1 MAATNDTIVVY
12 AGNKR
17 TLRFTVVD
25 EAGDAFDLTGYDV
38 RWALSKYGQS
48 GSYGTTA
55 EVNKHSD
62 NVDEITVASNVVDV
76 VLVGADTAALA
87 AGDYYHELEIV
98 DAQDE
103 SLVVAVGDVE
113 LRNNV
118 VNA

>member
-1 MAATNDTIVVY
+1 MAATNDTIIVY

-17 TLRFTVVD
+17 TLRFTVLD
-25 EAGDAFDLTGYDV
+25 AEGAAFDLTGYDV
-38 RWALSKYGQS
+38 RWALSKYGAS
-48 GSYGTTA
+48 GSYTTTA

-62 NVDEITVASNVVDV
+62 NASEITVTDNVVDV
-76 VLVGADTAALA
+76 VLVGADTANLS

-98 DAQDE
+98 DGSDE

-113 LRNNV
+113 LRSNV